1 MISCYNQF
9 FISLFRYIAMYIIY
23 GIKNCNTMKKAFTW
37 LDEHQVNY
45 QFHNYKTDGL
55 SAELLND
62 LLKLVDWQSLLNTRG
77 TTWRKL
83 DEALRNQ
90 IDNQDAAI
98 KVMLANPSILK
109 RPLLIDGKRALLGFS
124 EESYSEFVKLQQ

>member
-1 MISCYNQF
+1 
-9 FISLFRYIAMYIIY
+9 MYIIY

-37 LDEHQVNY
+37 LDEHQINY

-98 KVMLANPSILK
+98 KIMLANPSILK

-124 EESYSEFVKLQQ
+124 EDSYSQFVKHQQ

>member
-1 MISCYNQF
+1 
-9 FISLFRYIAMYIIY
+9 
-23 GIKNCNTMKKAFTW
+23 MKKAFTW

-98 KVMLANPSILK
+98 KIMLDNPSILK

>member
-1 MISCYNQF
+1 
-9 FISLFRYIAMYIIY
+9 MYIIY

-37 LDEHQVNY
+37 LDDHHIAY

-55 SAELLND
+55 SAD
-62 LLKLVDWQSLLNTRG
+62 LLDAFLQLVDWQSLLNMRG

-83 DEALRNQ
+83 DESVRVQ
-90 IDNQDAAI
+90 VDNEQAA
-98 KVMLANPSILK
+98 KQVMLANPSILK

-124 EESYSEFVKLQQ
+124 DELYSQFISQPK

>member
-1 MISCYNQF
+1 
-9 FISLFRYIAMYIIY
+9 MYIIY

-37 LDEHQVNY
+37 LDEHQINY

-98 KVMLANPSILK
+98 KIMLANPSILK
-109 RPLLIDGKRALLGFS
+109 RPLLIDDKRALLGFS
-124 EESYSEFVKLQQ
+124 EDSYSQFVKHQQ

>member
-1 MISCYNQF
+1 
-9 FISLFRYIAMYIIY
+9 
-23 GIKNCNTMKKAFTW
+23 MKKAFTW
-37 LDEHQVNY
+37 LDEHQINY

-98 KVMLANPSILK
+98 KIMLANPSILK

-124 EESYSEFVKLQQ
+124 EDSYSQFVKHQQ

>member
-1 MISCYNQF
+1 
-9 FISLFRYIAMYIIY
+9 MYIIY

-37 LDEHQVNY
+37 LDEHQINY

-90 IDNQDAAI
+90 IDNQDAAVKI
-98 KVMLANPSILK
+98 MLANPSILK
-109 RPLLIDGKRALLGFS
+109 RPLLIDGKQALLGFS
-124 EESYSEFVKLQQ
+124 EESYSQFVKHQQ

>member
-1 MISCYNQF
+1 
-9 FISLFRYIAMYIIY
+9 MYIIY

-37 LDEHQVNY
+37 LDEHQINY

-83 DEALRNQ
+83 DEALRDQ

-98 KVMLANPSILK
+98 KIMLANPSILK
-109 RPLLIDGKRALLGFS
+109 RPLLIDDKRALLGFS
-124 EESYSEFVKLQQ
+124 EDSYSQFVKHQQ

>member
-1 MISCYNQF
+1 
-9 FISLFRYIAMYIIY
+9 MYIIY

-55 SAELLND
+55 SAKLLND

-83 DEALRNQ
+83 DEALRDQ

>member
-1 MISCYNQF
+1 
-9 FISLFRYIAMYIIY
+9 
-23 GIKNCNTMKKAFTW
+23 MKKAFTW
-37 LDEHQVNY
+37 LDEHQINY

-55 SAELLND
+55 SAELVND

-98 KVMLANPSILK
+98 KIMLANPSILK
-109 RPLLIDGKRALLGFS
+109 RPLLIDGKQALLGFS
-124 EESYSEFVKLQQ
+124 EESYSQFVKP

>member
-1 MISCYNQF
+1 
-9 FISLFRYIAMYIIY
+9 MYIIY

-37 LDEHQVNY
+37 LDEHQINY

-98 KVMLANPSILK
+98 KIMLANPSILK
-109 RPLLIDGKRALLGFS
+109 RPLLIDGKHALLGFS
-124 EESYSEFVKLQQ
+124 EESYSQFVKPQQ